1 MKNIILRIKNHIN
14 DRIKFPLIR
23 LLFFQKYII
32 KDTPDT
38 LQYINN
44 KRCSVSRY
52 GDGEFDMI
60 VGGCR
65 GFQSYNKELAARLKD
80 ILQSDLP
87 NHIVCVPY
95 TLKSTANQRGYAH
108 YFWKDYF
115 QKHYKD
121 LKLILKP
128 RKIYYDSLI
137 TRFYMDLE
145 DKSICPQIILQLKKL
160 WENRDILLVEG
171 ALTSSG
177 IGNDLYNNAKS
188 LRRIICP
195 AENAFKRYD
204 EILKA
209 IKDNAEKNNLIL
221 ISLGM
226 TATVLAYDLAKE
238 GYQAIDL
245 GHLDVEYE
253 WYLQKAEKK
262 VKLQNRYVNEVNGGN
277 IVQKSNDP
285 VYLSQIVAEII

>member
-32 KDTPDT
+32 KDTPTT
-38 LQYINN
+38 LQFINET
-44 KRCSVSRY
+44 RCSVSRY

-60 VGGCR
+60 IGGCR
-65 GFQSYNKELAARLKD
+65 GFQSYNKKLAIRLKD

-87 NHIVCVPY
+87 NHIVCLPY
-95 TLKSTANQRGYAH
+95 TLKCTANQRGYAH
-108 YFWKDYF
+108 YFWKNYF
-115 QKHYKD
+115 QTHYKD
-121 LKLILKP
+121 LQSILKP
-128 RKIYYDSLI
+128 RKVYYDSLI

-145 DKSICPQIILQLKKL
+145 DKSICPQIISQLKNI
-160 WENRDILLVEG
+160 WRNRNILLVEG

-195 AENAFKRYD
+195 PENAFEKYD
-204 EILKA
+204 KILKTV
-209 IKDNAEKNNLIL
+209 KDNAQKNDLIL

-262 VKLQNRYVNEVNGGN
+262 IRLQNRYVNEVNGGN
-277 IVQKSNDP
+277 IVQRCNNP